1 MGILPSRDTCTSL
14 CIVPAVVPSRDT
26 RTSVYIGAGIA
37 YPVAALERQSRTL
50 TQSRWFTRDRSPRN
64 RKWLEQMKGTVLT
77 LAGSRLTPALA
88 GGVPFA
94 PKCSCRGPRDRRE
107 RSDSQD
113 RPFSSIIF
121 VPMAKFNGSIHIKPA
136 EPCRKTTG
144 YQSVADEHTGE
155 VWKRSFREGKPP

>member
-77 LAGSRLTPALA
+77 LAGSRLTPWLAVFLSLRSVHA
-88 GGVPFA
+88 GGHGIGENGRILRTA
-94 PKCSCRGPRDRRE
+94 
-107 RSDSQD
+107 
-113 RPFSSIIF
+113 PFSLIIF